1 MQSNLNPTPQL
12 FCRVCLLGSEAAIRF
27 LLTLMRMISKQH
39 QFTSS
44 TTTKKHCQ
52 NYRQRF
58 IAKKM
63 FANFE
68 LHSTDFKSLTTPQEL
83 NEGGIFSYPAE
94 LFHAPV
100 PPQGGRTSKPLVGPT
115 GPGENHCSAK
125 YYAHVE
131 KSVCKPLCGCKAEE
145 SPSLRPVR
153 SAPRSANIKPK
164 LV

>member
-27 LLTLMRMISKQH
+27 LLTLMHMISQH

-44 TTTKKHCQ
+44 TTKKHCQ
-52 NYRQRF
+52 KYRQRL

-63 FANFE
+63 LANFE

-94 LFHAPV
+94 LFYAPV

-115 GPGENHCSAK
+115 GPGENHCSAE

-131 KSVCKPLCGCKAEE
+131 KSVCKAEE
-145 SPSLRPVR
+145 SPSLRPVPLSTKVR
-153 SAPRSANIKPK
+153 KH
-164 LV
+164 